1 MPGIQR
7 WTICCQ
13 LNVLSQSLR
22 CVVMLLSAKTSSKKL
37 IIKSGVKQSGS
48 HLRRDGEKVSTTG
61 NVENEVLLRKRA

>member
-1 MPGIQR
+1 
-7 WTICCQ
+7 
-13 LNVLSQSLR
+13 
-22 CVVMLLSAKTSSKKL
+22 MLLSAKTSSKKL